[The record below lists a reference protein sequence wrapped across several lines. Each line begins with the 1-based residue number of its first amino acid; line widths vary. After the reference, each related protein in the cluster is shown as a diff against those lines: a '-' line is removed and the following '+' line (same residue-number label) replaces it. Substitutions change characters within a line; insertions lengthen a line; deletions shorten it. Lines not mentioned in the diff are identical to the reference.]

1 MPPESWSGQVS
12 ASSNVGRVLVNDNHE
27 IEVNCFIRCA
37 IGFSE
42 EILGFQHARAARLTG
57 FHTTVDSYPGWAG
70 DGSNP
75 LARRMSAIYRA
86 LTGQD
91 MDITAVHIGL
101 ETSVLGAKNPDMV
114 MVSTGPDIL
123 NPHSTDE
130 HAPVAGLGTYVR
142 LLARTLEELSGLTD
156 C

>member
-1 MPPESWSGQVS
+1 M
-12 ASSNVGRVLVNDNHE
+12 
-27 IEVNCFIRCA
+27 
-37 IGFSE
+37 
-42 EILGFQHARAARLTG
+42 
-57 FHTTVDSYPGWAG
+57 DSYPGWAG
-70 DGSNP
+70 DTSNP
-75 LARRMSAIYRA
+75 LARRMAAIYRT

-130 HAPVAGLGTYVR
+130 HAPVAGLATYVR
-142 LLARTLEELSGLTD
+142 LLAATLEELSKETD
-156 C
+156 R